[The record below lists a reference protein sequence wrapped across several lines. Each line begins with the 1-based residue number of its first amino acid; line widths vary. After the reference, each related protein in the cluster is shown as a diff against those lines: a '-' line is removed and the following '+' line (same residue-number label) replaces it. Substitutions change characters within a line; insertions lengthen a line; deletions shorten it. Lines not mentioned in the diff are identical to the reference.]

1 MILLSIIIPVY
12 NEERTIELIIKKVK
26 SIPIEKE
33 IIVIDD
39 GSTDNSLTLLKNIS
53 NINLLKHDVNRGKG
67 ESIKTGLNIVRGDY
81 VIFQDAD
88 LEYDPND
95 YIKLLEPLQ
104 SGVVDIVV
112 GSRWKEK
119 KVNTSLHYWGNK
131 IVTGFFN
138 LIYKSNFTDI
148 LSCYKILPANILKTI
163 NIESHGFG
171 LETEISSKIILNKY
185 KYSEIFISYK
195 KRSIKEGKKIRL
207 WDGFI
212 ILWTMIKL
220 KVLQ

>member
-12 NEERTIELIIKKVK
+12 NEERTIEIIIKKVK

-33 IIVIDD
+33 IIVVND
-39 GSTDNSLTLLKNIS
+39 GSTDDSLTKLMNIQG
-53 NINLLKHDVNRGKG
+53 INLLTHKKNKGKG
-67 ESIKTGLNIVRGDY
+67 SSIKSALSKINGEY

-95 YIKLLEPLQ
+95 YIKLLKPLQ
-104 SGVVDIVV
+104 SGLVDIVV
-112 GSRWKEK
+112 GSRWKENR
-119 KVNTSLHYWGNK
+119 VNTSLHYWGNR
-131 IVTGFFN
+131 IITRLFN
-138 LIYKSNFTDI
+138 LTYKSNFTDV
-148 LSCYKILPANILKTI
+148 LSCYKMIPAEILKTI
-163 NIESHGFG
+163 NIESDGFE
-171 LETEISSKIILNKY
+171 LETEISSKIILNKL

-195 KRSIKEGKKIRL
+195 KRSIKEGKKIRI

-220 KVLQ
+220 RVL